1 MVVAEVM
8 EVATV
13 LLALLQQ
20 EQKLIGVGIAA
31 GTAVIGPGAGMGYLI
46 GQTIASIHRQPEAFE
61 QTRTL
66 MFLGIGL
73 VEAFALYGIVFALL
87 IAFVLQ
93 ERATFSPL
101 RRRFRDPV
109 VLPGQKL
116 HERVMPVLVYGCR
129 FSSKIQDWRKL
140 WRIEPAAR
148 TRRVR

>member
-1 MVVAEVM
+1 
-8 EVATV
+8 
-13 LLALLQQ
+13 
-20 EQKLIGVGIAA
+20 
-31 GTAVIGPGAGMGYLI
+31 MGYLI

-87 IAFVLQ
+87 IAFVLK
-93 ERATFSPL
+93 ERAILSPL
-101 RRRFRDPV
+101 RTRFRDSV

-116 HERVMPVLVYGCR
+116 DERVMPVLTHGCR

-140 WRIEPAAR
+140 
-148 TRRVR
+148 

>member
-1 MVVAEVM
+1 M
-8 EVATV
+8 EVLALLQIV
-13 LLALLQQ
+13 LALLQQ

-66 MFLGIGL
+66 MFPGIGL

-116 HERVMPVLVYGCR
+116 HERVMLVLVYGCR

>member
-1 MVVAEVM
+1 MLVPALIEL
-8 EVATV
+8 ATV

-73 VEAFALYGIVFALL
+73 VETQALFGIVFALL
-87 IAFVLQ
+87 LAFVL
-93 ERATFSPL
+93 
-101 RRRFRDPV
+101 
-109 VLPGQKL
+109 
-116 HERVMPVLVYGCR
+116 
-129 FSSKIQDWRKL
+129 
-140 WRIEPAAR
+140 
-148 TRRVR
+148 

>member
-1 MVVAEVM
+1 MVVPALI

-31 GTAVIGPGAGMGYLI
+31 GTAVVGPGARMGYLI
-46 GQTIASIHRQPEAFE
+46 GQTIACVHRQPVAFE

-87 IAFVLQ
+87 IAFVL
-93 ERATFSPL
+93 
-101 RRRFRDPV
+101 
-109 VLPGQKL
+109 
-116 HERVMPVLVYGCR
+116 
-129 FSSKIQDWRKL
+129 
-140 WRIEPAAR
+140 
-148 TRRVR
+148 